1 MVTLMGSWRLH
12 KFAVPLFTMG
22 FASVKLSLNMGNEDW
37 KKATS
42 VYDFRVNDSKGE
54 EVSLA
59 KYRGHVLVIVNVA
72 SQCGLTR
79 DNYKELVELDEK
91 YRESKGLRIL
101 AFPCNQ
107 FGGQEPGSNE
117 EICTF
122 VSKFNAKFDFFDKVD
137 VNGDNAHPLWKFLK
151 DKKGGTLGS
160 AIKWNFTK
168 FIVDKNGQVVERF
181 APTTSPHKLVS
192 SLEKYW

>member
-1 MVTLMGSWRLH
+1 MSSS
-12 KFAVPLFTMG
+12 LF
-22 FASVKLSLNMGNEDW
+22 FLSLNMGNEDW